1 MTTYGPHLSGHGPAH
16 PSRSDVSSVD
26 DEPNGDRDL
35 LDASA
40 ESLVGRRFEV
50 FETED
55 PAQNDRRTPM
65 PKRLKEAG
73 PLSLLILIGDGLLT
87 VVPLFFFVLGIT
99 AATLH
104 HNPTAGHTFGLRVEQ
119 ATRLSLES
127 LMASQSVWGT
137 FESQLSL
144 RQLTLGG
151 CLLLLWAL
159 SPIGGQASLRLL
171 EKQDRVQSENSSLR
185 YLDTGPAAGI
195 WPDSAFGSGW
205 SALGQ
210 IVTAVFTAALVSPD
224 DAKIAPQDI
233 WGNVKIPRLEALD
246 VSTIDLEGWINVAP
260 EISVE
265 TYSSLVGLP
274 TVGLPSD
281 ADSSYNL
288 ESSYISL
295 NCTAPVQKPYESI
308 VWSETVGVM
317 WPSDPFNTTIPDPT
331 AIMVPG
337 HRDPTFFLDTYQT
350 LGDVARLNAYFGL
363 DNASLS
369 DNSTTPTISE
379 TRDIVFGSMA
389 PYLRK
394 DNPIVLFNCSVAE
407 THVETVVDCTGK
419 VCGASKMRHSVLDT
433 RSSRLSFMDITQV
446 AQALA
451 MLLPLSD
458 GSQGQRIS
466 SLPEAFINSTSV
478 TSYDMLVNRAGFV
491 DLSLIA
497 PESVSVR
504 LASVLNTYFQISNFP
519 GSFLGNLPERLSL
532 YGPDTTPIDLI
543 RTWFGSNATT
553 DNILKVSEGFEDLVL
568 SDKLLTTLAH
578 APFVG
583 ATSHGTAMRTHQVY
597 VCNFVWLA
605 LLLIS
610 TSVLLTIGI
619 VGIVMKERTLA
630 PDMMGYVASMT
641 YENPYVK
648 VPDGG
653 AAIDAMDRARSLK
666 NLRVRIGDVEGKS
679 EVGHIAFTAGI
690 QTRRLEKDR
699 EYL

>member
-1 MTTYGPHLSGHGPAH
+1 
-16 PSRSDVSSVD
+16 
-26 DEPNGDRDL
+26 
-35 LDASA
+35 
-40 ESLVGRRFEV
+40 
-50 FETED
+50 
-55 PAQNDRRTPM
+55 
-65 PKRLKEAG
+65 
-73 PLSLLILIGDGLLT
+73 
-87 VVPLFFFVLGIT
+87 
-99 AATLH
+99 
-104 HNPTAGHTFGLRVEQ
+104 
-119 ATRLSLES
+119 
-127 LMASQSVWGT
+127 MASQSVWGT

-171 EKQDRVQSENSSLR
+171 EKRDRVQSENFSLR

-195 WPDSAFGSGW
+195 WPLSAFGTSGA
-205 SALGQ
+205 ALDQ
-210 IVTAVFTAALVSPD
+210 IVTALFAAVLVSPN
-224 DAKIAPQDI
+224 DAKTAPQDT

-246 VSTIDLEGWINVAP
+246 VSTIDPEGWINVARETAV
-260 EISVE
+260 EI
-265 TYSSLVGLP
+265 YSSLVGLL
-274 TVGLPSD
+274 TVGPPSD
-281 ADSSYNL
+281 ADSTYNL

-295 NCTAPVQKPYESI
+295 NCAAPVTKWYNSI
-308 VWSETVGVM
+308 AWNETVGRI
-317 WPSDPFNTTIPDPT
+317 WTGNPLNTSGTGPWASPADL
-331 AIMVPG
+331 
-337 HRDPTFFLDTYQT
+337 TFFLDTYQE

-369 DNSTTPTISE
+369 DNTTSSTTSE

-389 PYLRK
+389 FNRYGDRRV
-394 DNPIVLFNCSVAE
+394 VLFNCSVAE
-407 THVETVVDCTGK
+407 THVETVVNCTGK
-419 VCGASKMRHSVLDT
+419 ACGASKMRHSVLDT
-433 RSSRLSFMDITQV
+433 RSSRLTFLDIDRV
-446 AQALA
+446 AHALA
-451 MLLPLSD
+451 FFLPFLG
-458 GSQGQRIS
+458 GSRANDSS
-466 SLPEAFINSTSV
+466 SLVEAFINSTSF
-478 TSYDMLVNRAGFV
+478 TSYNIPSIDHGFV

-504 LASVLNTYFQISNFP
+504 LASVLNTYFQICTSP
-519 GSFLGNLPERLSL
+519 GGFLGNLPERLSL
-532 YGPDTTPIDLI
+532 YGPETTPIDLI
-543 RTWFGSNATT
+543 QTWFGPKTSLY
-553 DNILKVSEGFEDLVL
+553 NILEAIEGKPGRMQLADEQ
-568 SDKLLTTLAH
+568 LLATLGH

-583 ATSHGTAMRTHQVY
+583 ATSHGTATRTHQIY

-610 TSVLLTIGI
+610 TGVLLTIGI

-666 NLRVRIGDVEGKS
+666 NLWVRIGDVEGKS